1 MSRRRS
7 RLGWH
12 AHRIAA
18 GEAGRPIRGTKQIN
32 KAPRRNRRDCGTAF
46 LAVSTD
52 VFSSHI
58 AERLA
63 CSTVL
68 VFTLCTCNVALHMQ
82 CRGNRGWH
90 ESTLLSR
97 QPRRDHECRHLCT
110 RLVDELCKYA
120 RKAVRC
126 QGRRVERPSCPT
138 ITVTSPNA
146 VGPMGRREE
155 DPEGPESIPRPVRY
169 PHVIFGARPTLA

>member
-68 VFTLCTCNVALHMQ
+68 VMSRCTCNVAATGAGM
-82 CRGNRGWH
+82 R
-90 ESTLLSR
+90 
-97 QPRRDHECRHLCT
+97 
-110 RLVDELCKYA
+110 A
-120 RKAVRC
+120 RSYHA
-126 QGRRVERPSCPT
+126 
-138 ITVTSPNA
+138 SPGEIMS
-146 VGPMGRREE
+146 VGICAQDLWMNCANTP
-155 DPEGPESIPRPVRY
+155 
-169 PHVIFGARPTLA
+169 ARPCDAKEEEWRGLRAPLSQLPAQMPLARWVAGKKIRKGQSPYRGQFVIPM